1 MGFAMGTFAQQD
13 LFLLEDY
20 QTEDDLLSY
29 GSIPDEQMW
38 SDDNQQDFDFI
49 VDYQILGGLF
59 GRGSTPKQQ
68 MRGWSDD
75 GFLFFPGHASL
86 GNWNS
91 DPDGWTDYPP
101 DPEVPLGG
109 GVLLLIGFGAA
120 YAMKKRKKED

>member
-1 MGFAMGTFAQQD
+1 MKKLFLTAAILMGFAMGTYAQGGYYYSEGE
-13 LFLLEDY
+13 LY
-20 QTEDDLLSY
+20 YY
-29 GSIPDEQMW
+29 G
-38 SDDNQQDFDFI
+38 
-49 VDYQILGGLF
+49 GGLL
-59 GRGSTPKQQ
+59 GRGSTPEQQ

-75 GFLFFPGHASL
+75 GFLFFPGHASW

-109 GVLLLIGFGAA
+109 GALLLIGFGAA